1 MFSARDWREYPR
13 RYRLEAG
20 KCKKC
25 GKIVFPTRL
34 VCPKCGARDFGTEI
48 LPDTGK
54 VLTYTVIRVAPS
66 QFTDQAPYAIAIAEL
81 TNGVKLMAQL
91 VDCDV
96 DNIKVGMEVR
106 IEFRRVQTD
115 DHHGVLS
122 YGYKFVPK
130 WY

>member
-1 MFSARDWREYPR
+1 MYSARDWREYPR

-25 GKIVFPTRL
+25 GKILFPARL
-34 VCPKCGARDFGTEI
+34 ICPKCGAREFETEM

-54 VLTYTVIRVAPS
+54 VLTFTVIRTAPS
-66 QFTDQAPYAIAIAEL
+66 QFTDIAPYAIAIAEL
-81 TNGVKLMAQL
+81 TNGVKLTAQL

-96 DNIKVGMEVR
+96 NTVKVGMEVR

-115 DHHGVLS
+115 AYSGILS

>member
-1 MFSARDWREYPR
+1 MYSARDWREYPR

-25 GKIVFPTRL
+25 GKIVFPGRL
-34 VCPKCGARDFGTEI
+34 VCPQCGAREFETII

-54 VLTYTVIRVAPS
+54 VVTYTVIRTAPS
-66 QFTDQAPYAIAIAEL
+66 QFTDIAPYALAIAEL
-81 TNGVKLMAQL
+81 TNGVKLTAQL

-115 DHHGVLS
+115 DHSGILS

>member
-34 VCPKCGARDFGTEI
+34 VCPKCGAREFETEI

-66 QFTDQAPYAIAIAEL
+66 QFTDQAPYAVVITEL

-115 DHHGVLS
+115 DHHGILS